1 MKVEKDPVDINVE
14 LQILAN
20 DEVEARIEEQY
31 QEFLEEMYQLW
42 ELEQYDSDSYD
53 RDAQYYGE

>member
-1 MKVEKDPVDINVE
+1 MKVEKDPVGINVE

-42 ELEQYDSDSYD
+42 ELEQYASDSYD